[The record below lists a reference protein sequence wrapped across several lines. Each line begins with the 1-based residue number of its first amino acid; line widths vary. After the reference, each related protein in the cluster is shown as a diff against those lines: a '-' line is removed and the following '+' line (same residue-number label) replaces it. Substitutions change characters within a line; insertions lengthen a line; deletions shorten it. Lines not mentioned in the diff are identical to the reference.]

1 MILGQLSQ
9 STGEWLRGTGP
20 QADVVVSS
28 RIRLAR
34 NLADFPFT
42 NRASAM
48 QKGEIEALLR
58 DRFRKTDWGQPI
70 QSLQLHS
77 LSTGERELLR
87 ERQLIS
93 REHAGS
99 DGPRSVAFE
108 NRETWSIMIN
118 EEDHLRLQVLRS
130 GLGLEEAW
138 EDMTNLTI

>member
-1 MILGQLSQ
+1 MILDELSQ

-58 DRFRKTDWGQPI
+58 ESIESLLSVQRGHHLIALLEKWVRKQGLHRLLVVDEQNASGACVCRAGHGRESPKG
-70 QSLQLHS
+70 SLP
-77 LSTGERELLR
+77 
-87 ERQLIS
+87 S
-93 REHAGS
+93 R
-99 DGPRSVAFE
+99 P
-108 NRETWSIMIN
+108 
-118 EEDHLRLQVLRS
+118 
-130 GLGLEEAW
+130 
-138 EDMTNLTI
+138 